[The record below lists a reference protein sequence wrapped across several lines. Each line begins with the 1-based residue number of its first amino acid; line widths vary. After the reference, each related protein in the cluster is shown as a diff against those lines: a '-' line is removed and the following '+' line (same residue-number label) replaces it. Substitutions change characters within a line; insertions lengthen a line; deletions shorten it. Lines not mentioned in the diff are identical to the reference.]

1 MRANFFGYAGF
12 TPAYAG
18 FTPAYAGGE
27 WLVVARYSSWEAL
40 G

>member
-1 MRANFFGYAGF
+1 MRAKFFG
-12 TPAYAG
+12 YAG